1 MIKFSVCLD
10 FRNFLSSNILEI
22 CKRNN
27 NNHTKIIEEKND
39 MVEQQTINKRWRH
52 KYSIKKQS

>member
-39 MVEQQTINKRWRH
+39 MVEQQTINKR
-52 KYSIKKQS
+52 

>member
-22 CKRNN
+22 FKRNN

-39 MVEQQTINKRWRH
+39 MVEQQTINKR
-52 KYSIKKQS
+52 